1 MMILYSSEGKLENP
15 WEFQLYHQR
24 CFKTTV
30 ANRDFILGNSR
41 PCLFHHQRHPKV
53 AVRNLVSK
61 LCLCLKKE
69 MNSLILKL
77 SIHISRDNLSLWL
90 RSLLGRKFM
99 VFFKNKIRDIS
110 QPGIFQSLAGR
121 LPGFQKPSRLILEKL
136 FQSSSPGIYQS
147 VAGRSSS
154 QGLNLNRSQFG
165 GCSTKYNTL
174 AGT

>member
-1 MMILYSSEGKLENP
+1 MILYSSEGKLENP

-30 ANRDFILGNSR
+30 ANRDFVLGNSR

-121 LPGFQKPSRLILEKL
+121 LPGFQKPSRLILEKPIKHFKAL
-136 FQSSSPGIYQS
+136 LRG
-147 VAGRSSS
+147 
-154 QGLNLNRSQFG
+154 
-165 GCSTKYNTL
+165 STSLWLVDPPVK
-174 AGT
+174 G